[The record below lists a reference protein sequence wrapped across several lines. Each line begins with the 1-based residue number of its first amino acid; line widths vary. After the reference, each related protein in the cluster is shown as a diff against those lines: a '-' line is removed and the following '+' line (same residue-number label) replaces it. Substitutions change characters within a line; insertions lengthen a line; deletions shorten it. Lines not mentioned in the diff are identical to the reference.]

1 MEEELRQH
9 SEHLEQLVEVRT
21 RKLRQTEQ
29 DLRSTKERLE
39 YLLASNPAAI
49 YSAKPLAD
57 GSDFHMTYVSE
68 AVASI
73 LGFEPREFIGHP
85 EFWDDLIHPEDRR
98 SVFAEVPVLW
108 KEGQHMFEYRLRH
121 RDGNYRWIRE
131 ESRLVRDADGKPIE
145 VNGYWIDVTE
155 LKRMEEE
162 LRHAQRMATI
172 GELAAM
178 VGHDLRNP
186 LTGISGAAY
195 YLNESLPPTVDDR
208 AKEMLTVIEQ
218 AVEYADGIMNDL
230 VQYSG
235 EMRLTMTGAG
245 PRSIVEQ
252 ALGLVGV
259 PEDVRVSNL
268 TSDETKIMVDAAR
281 MKRAFVNLIKNAVD
295 AMPEGGELTI
305 TSSKSDGNLQIVVSD
320 TGTGIKQEGIA
331 RIGTPFYTTKA
342 KGMGLGLSICKRIV
356 EAHGGSL
363 TVESKDGGGTKVT
376 VTVPI
381 NAGRREVKAND

>member
-1 MEEELRQH
+1 
-9 SEHLEQLVEVRT
+9 
-21 RKLRQTEQ
+21 
-29 DLRSTKERLE
+29 
-39 YLLASNPAAI
+39 
-49 YSAKPLAD
+49 
-57 GSDFHMTYVSE
+57 
-68 AVASI
+68 
-73 LGFEPREFIGHP
+73 
-85 EFWDDLIHPEDRR
+85 
-98 SVFAEVPVLW
+98 
-108 KEGQHMFEYRLRH
+108 MFEYRLRH

-195 YLNESLPPTVDDR
+195 YLKESLPPTVDDR